1 MPEPPITQ
9 ADLIDE
15 MCDEE
20 GCLNEDH
27 LLMERTCH
35 PDAPTIVIYSKA
47 VGELSIHCSECDT
60 MARFLIAKDLSDA
73 PTPS

>member
-1 MPEPPITQ
+1 MNEPPITQ
-9 ADLIDE
+9 ATLENE

-27 LLMERTCH
+27 LLMEQDCH
-35 PDAPTIVIYSKA
+35 PGAKVIVIYTKS
-47 VGELSIHCSECDT
+47 VGELSVHCSECDNT
-60 MARFLIAKDLSDA
+60 ARFLLAKDSSDA